1 MKLMGIIQGSVWIVF
16 IVENWKYYSK
26 IIFKCVNNTVR
37 LNFKVVFKKKNT
49 CESCEQCMEP
59 KKNAW
64 TLMLTLDTLSNGS
77 LNPILREVM

>member
-1 MKLMGIIQGSVWIVF
+1 MF
-16 IVENWKYYSK
+16 IVENWKCYSK

-37 LNFKVVFKKKNT
+37 LNFKVVFKKKILAGPAN
-49 CESCEQCMEP
+49 SVWNLQ
-59 KKNAW
+59 KNAW